1 MVFVGVV
8 DDVYV
13 GALRQGTAVVGAVP
27 SLVEAVGVED
37 LHTSAVED
45 CQAVVGQGLAGTAEA
60 RTEDGDACV
69 VGGRGK
75 GVGYP
80 QDGIVLAGCGGF
92 LHRLL
97 RLGGYVREVL
107 GDGVA

>member
-13 GALRQGTAVVGAVP
+13 GALRQGSAVVGAVP

-37 LHTSAVED
+37 LHPSAVED
-45 CQAVVGQGLAGTAEA
+45 CQAVVGEGFAGTAEA

-69 VGGRGK
+69 VVRNAIIDLDPRLQPFRL
-75 GVGYP
+75 P
-80 QDGIVLAGCGGF
+80 QRACLKP
-92 LHRLL
+92 
-97 RLGGYVREVL
+97 YQEVPQP
-107 GDGVA
+107 